1 MKLTYFAR
9 YHFTAIKCYGLTGKE
24 DVDRSWTNAAVTA
37 FTLLAADRTLLSLSL
52 SVSVSLSF
60 SLALSNRIQPLG
72 PKLQTASES

>member
-9 YHFTAIKCYGLTGKE
+9 YHFTATKCYGLTGKE
-24 DVDRSWTNAAVTA
+24 DVDRSWTDAAVTG

-52 SVSVSLSF
+52 SLSL

-72 PKLQTASES
+72 PKLQTASEA